1 MDTDTEARTSQC
13 WKFATPPNGDRQES
27 ARTGTAWSEHP
38 CRFVILCLNMISCCV
53 DPAPNHWAHG
63 TRGTHGKHCFRVFR
77 VFRGHFSSGL
87 WLRLRRPGSI
97 RRSNESS
104 GLSSGPPERSRR
116 RILSTGSIRRLARLR
131 LHARCH
137 VFVVTRARF
146 RTAPAGCPG
155 GRWPRLRSSGSGR
168 SGRRS
173 ARDRSSA
180 YRPSWPG
187 PARGWHRRRCGS

>member
-1 MDTDTEARTSQC
+1 MSRGNSVESGEPSQNQAEENHGWTRMDTDTEARTSQR

-38 CRFVILCLNMISCCV
+38 CLFV
-53 DPAPNHWAHG
+53 
-63 TRGTHGKHCFRVFR
+63 
-77 VFRGHFSSGL
+77 
-87 WLRLRRPGSI
+87 SI
-97 RRSNESS
+97 RGSNESS

-131 LHARCH
+131 LHARCRE
-137 VFVVTRARF
+137 FVVTRARF
-146 RTAPAGCPG
+146 RRATAGCPG

-168 SGRRS
+168 SERRS
-173 ARDRSSA
+173 APDRSSA

-187 PARGWHRRRCGS
+187 PPRGWHRRRCES